1 MHTALLSWLKGP
13 ACAVGA
19 SLVLWGILF
28 LFFKVRVKRLHH
40 VAFPAQG
47 ERAASLAGLKAQIE
61 KGRMGL
67 NMALVAAMGTPL
79 IFAVAYGVFVL
90 FQSTPLAAEGVA
102 MAGTLGLIM
111 WACAVLKWRAAGRD
125 LSRVRWLHDAKA
137 MVADRVSE
145 LKPRGFMVFNDCRL
159 GDRAIDHILVGPK
172 GVFTVQTAVGLSAFQ
187 ADLNTHGT
195 ATYDGRALF
204 FPGKEDHETVSR
216 ACEEA
221 EKLSDWLSEALDM
234 PLAARAIVA
243 LPGWRVKR
251 TSAEGISV
259 IHPMQFEALFQ
270 YVRPRPLTTE
280 QVALISA
287 RVEQLC
293 TSPGPSVLTTAPA
306 GSTVDLGGQDGS
318 PG

>member
-1 MHTALLSWLKGP
+1 MHTALFSWLKG
-13 ACAVGA
+13 ADWAVGA
-19 SLVLWGILF
+19 TLVLWGILF
-28 LFFKVRVKRLHH
+28 LFFKVRGKRLPH

-47 ERAASLAGLKAQIE
+47 ERVASLAGLRAQIE
-61 KGRMGL
+61 KGRMGAK
-67 NMALVAAMGTPL
+67 MALVAAMGTPL
-79 IFAVAYGVFVL
+79 IFAVAYGVFVF
-90 FQSTPLAAEGVA
+90 FQPTPLAAEGVA

-111 WACAVLKWRAAGRD
+111 WGCAVSKWRATGRD
-125 LSRVRWLHDAKA
+125 LSRIHWVHDAKV
-137 MVADRVSE
+137 MVADYVSE
-145 LKPRGFMVFNDCRL
+145 LKERGFMIFDDCRL

-172 GVFTVQTAVGLSAFQ
+172 GVFVVQTAVGLSAFQ

-195 ATYDGRALF
+195 VTYDGRALF

-221 EKLSDWLSEALDM
+221 EKLSEWLSEALDI

-243 LPGWRVKR
+243 LPGWQIKR

-259 IHPMQFEALFQ
+259 IHPAQFEALFQ
-270 YVRPRPLTTE
+270 YVRPRPLTTGE
-280 QVALISA
+280 AALISA

-293 TSPGPSVLTTAPA
+293 TSPGASVLTTASN
-306 GSTVDLGGQDGS
+306 GSTVDLGERDGS

>member
-1 MHTALLSWLKGP
+1 MDTALLFWLKGP

-19 SLVLWGILF
+19 TLALWGILF
-28 LFFKVRVKRLHH
+28 LSFKVRGKRMPH
-40 VAFPAQG
+40 VEFPAQG
-47 ERAASLAGLKAQIE
+47 ERVASLAELKAQIE
-61 KGRMGL
+61 KGRMGA
-67 NMALVAAMGTPL
+67 NMAHLSAMGTPL
-79 IFAVAYGVFVL
+79 IFSVAYGVFSF

-111 WACAVLKWRAAGRD
+111 WGCAVLRWRATGRD
-125 LSRVRWLHDAKA
+125 LSRIRWLHDAKA

-145 LKPRGFMVFNDCRL
+145 LKLRGFMVFTDCRL
-159 GDRAIDHILVGPK
+159 GDRAIDHILVGSK
-172 GVFTVQTAVGLSAFQ
+172 GVFVVQTAVGLSAFQ
-187 ADLNTHGT
+187 ADLNTHDT

-204 FPGKEDHETVSR
+204 FPGKEDHETVSQ
-216 ACEEA
+216 ACEDA
-221 EKLSDWLSEALDM
+221 EKLSEWLSETLDI

-243 LPGWRVKR
+243 LPGWRIKR

-259 IHPMQFEALFQ
+259 INPTQFEALFQ

-280 QVALISA
+280 EVALISA

-293 TSPGPSVLTTAPA
+293 TSPGPSALANTSA
-306 GSTVDLGGQDGS
+306 GSTVDLGERGGS

>member
-1 MHTALLSWLKGP
+1 MHTALLTWLKGP
-13 ACAVGA
+13 AWAVGA
-19 SLVLWGILF
+19 TLVLWGILF
-28 LFFKVRVKRLHH
+28 LSFKVRGKRLPH
-40 VAFPAQG
+40 VAVPAQG
-47 ERAASLAGLKAQIE
+47 ERVASLAGLKAQIE
-61 KGRMGL
+61 KGRMGA

-79 IFAVAYGVFVL
+79 IFAVAYGVVVF

-111 WACAVLKWRAAGRD
+111 WGCSVLKWRATGRD
-125 LSRVRWLHDAKA
+125 LSRVRWLHDAKV

-145 LKPRGFMVFNDCRL
+145 LKLRGFTVFTDCHL

-172 GVFTVQTAVGLSAFQ
+172 GVFVVQTAVGMGAFQ

-216 ACEEA
+216 ACEDA
-221 EKLSDWLSEALDM
+221 EKLSEWLCEALDI

-243 LPGWRVKR
+243 LPGWRIKR

-259 IHPMQFEALFQ
+259 IHPTQFEALFQ

-280 QVALISA
+280 EAALISE

-293 TSPGPSVLTTAPA
+293 TSHVPSVLTTVPAAPTA
-306 GSTVDLGGQDGS
+306 DLRHRDEF
-318 PG
+318 PE